1 VKRPISRRL
10 VLAQAVAT
18 FVGAPRL
25 SAAEKE
31 MAIWQGLWVQE
42 DSGAVMD
49 FRPDGK
55 IVGWPASGTFS
66 FPEPEWIEIK
76 SGSPPEI
83 LRCRWKKLTDTAL
96 GLARFPEGKPD
107 TIVLDKLAP
116 VPLDLKKWKGRYVI
130 RHMLARGKRASER
143 SVTLE
148 ESGHFRTKEGGYYLR
163 LTEGKNGGILAYA
176 SGITDETIN
185 VQVLRGGRYL
195 VLFDRIEKPR
205 LFASCLY
212 VD

>member
-1 VKRPISRRL
+1 MPFSRRT
-10 VLAQAVAT
+10 VLAQAV
-18 FVGAPRL
+18 L
-25 SAAEKE
+25 SAVGLRAVAAADKE
-31 MAIWQGLWVQE
+31 IAIWQGIWVQE

-55 IVGWPASGTFS
+55 IIGWPVSGTFS

-76 SGSPPEI
+76 SGPEI
-83 LRCRWKKLTDTAL
+83 LKCRWKKLTDNAL
-96 GLARFPEGKPD
+96 GLARFIEGKPD
-107 TIVLDKLAP
+107 TIVLEKLAP
-116 VPLDLKKWKGRYVI
+116 APLDLKKWKGRYVI

-148 ESGHFRTKEGGYYLR
+148 ESGHFRTKEGGFYLR
-163 LTEGKNGGILAYA
+163 LTEGRNGGILAYA
-176 SGITDETIN
+176 SGTDDETIN

-195 VLFDRIEKPR
+195 VILDRIEKPR
-205 LFASCLY
+205 LFASCLL